1 LSSSPLPSLPFPLT
15 AGAKVCNM
23 NCAYCQYGW
32 TRGPIRYSGHIRGWP
47 TPEAVEMAI
56 SERLTRA
63 STANEVIDRI
73 TIAGHG
79 EPTLHPEFKEIV
91 TRLCAARDRIAAG
104 MPIAILS
111 NSTTAGWE
119 DVRRGLA
126 LLDERYMKLDAG
138 DSVTYARI
146 NGGGRSIAAIIDA
159 LRTSSPI
166 VVQSMF
172 VADQTPRDR
181 QLGRRRRFDM
191 AVRARDRAARA
202 RPHLHRRSRA
212 GARLVDG
219 GPAAPAA

>member
-1 LSSSPLPSLPFPLT
+1 VRIAST
-15 AGAKVCNM
+15 AGRAG
-23 NCAYCQYGW
+23 QYATAVTFEGGRHRKQW
-32 TRGPIRYSGHIRGWP
+32 T
-47 TPEAVEMAI
+47 AI

-79 EPTLHPEFKEIV
+79 EPTLHPEFEEIV
-91 TRLCAARDRIAAG
+91 TRLCAARDRIAVG

-126 LLDERYMKLDAG
+126 LLDEGYMKLDAG
-138 DSVTYARI
+138 DSLTYARI

-172 VADQTPRDR
+172 VAD
-181 QLGRRRRFDM
+181 RRHEIDNSVDGAVSTWLSALETVRPER
-191 AVRARDRAARA
+191 VRAIGFLCDLCA
-202 RPHLHRRSRA
+202 LCVRRVFRWC
-212 GARLVDG
+212 
-219 GPAAPAA
+219 